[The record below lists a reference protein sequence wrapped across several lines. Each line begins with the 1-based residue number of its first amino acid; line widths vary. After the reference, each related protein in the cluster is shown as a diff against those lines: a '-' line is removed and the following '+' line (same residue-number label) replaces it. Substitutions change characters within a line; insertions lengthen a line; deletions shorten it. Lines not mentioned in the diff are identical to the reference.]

1 MEAAPP
7 SLWTAI
13 AGYFMGE
20 FPTGVVFGTVM
31 LIPFAVLERLRP
43 VGRAP
48 ALRLYALNVL
58 IAAITAAIAGPV
70 GILADVAAGHLR
82 HLLSWKPVEFA
93 LPDGGTS
100 FLHSALPLAGTV
112 VIAVI
117 LHETWFYWAH
127 RLEHAAPILWRFHR
141 LHHSDENMNASTFQ
155 RDHVAQ
161 QIYRSFF
168 AILTLGLVFDLDLK
182 QAGTASLAYALFTTL
197 WSMFYHSATRV
208 RLGWLDR
215 ILVTPQVHRLHHSS
229 NPAHFNRNF
238 ADNLPIFDIVFGTYE
253 APKPGDFP
261 PTGLSDWTPRN
272 PWAAQALPIVEAAR
286 LLQRRTDRRERSAR

>member
-1 MEAAPP
+1 MLSP

-13 AGYFMGE
+13 GQYFIGDYVS
-20 FPTGVVFGTVM
+20 GVVFSAVM
-31 LIPFAVLERLRP
+31 LIPFAILERLRP
-43 VGRAP
+43 VGRP
-48 ALRLYALNVL
+48 PELRLYGLNIL
-58 IAAITAAIAGPV
+58 IAAITAAIAGPI
-70 GILADVAAGHLR
+70 GILTDAAIGGLR
-82 HLLSWKPVEFA
+82 PMLPWKPVEFA
-93 LPDGGTS
+93 LHQGGTS
-100 FLHSALPLAGTV
+100 FLHSALPLAGTLA
-112 VIAVI
+112 IALI

-141 LHHSDENMNASTFQ
+141 LHHSDENMSASTFQ
-155 RDHVAQ
+155 RDHVVQ

-182 QAGTASLAYALFTTL
+182 QAGTASLAYVLFTTL
-197 WSMFYHSATRV
+197 WSMFYHSAIRV

-215 ILVTPQVHRLHHSS
+215 VLVTPQVHRLHHSS

-261 PTGLSDWTPRN
+261 PTGLTDWTPHN
-272 PWAAQALPIVEAAR
+272 PWTAQALPIVEVAR
-286 LLQRRTDRRERSAR
+286 LLQRSADRSPRSRM